1 MSRAD
6 VRRAIAW
13 PLAAA
18 RLGFDELYPWQREA
32 VDEVLAGHDVLA
44 VMPTGSGKSAI
55 YQVAGALLDGPT
67 VVVSPLVALQRDQVA
82 ALAEHDGAPAAAELN
97 ASLGERAREQRLD
110 ALEHGELEYLLL
122 APEQLARPET
132 LAELQEV
139 PPSLLVVDEA
149 HCISEWGHD
158 FRPDYLRL
166 GAFAAELGSPQVL
179 ALTAT
184 AAPPV
189 REEIVERLRMRDP
202 RVLVRGFDRPEIHLA
217 VSAHVDARTHDEELL
232 QAVVDAE
239 GAGIVYTATRRG
251 AEGLAAAL
259 GARGVAAAAYHA
271 GLVAARA

>member
-1 MSRAD
+1 MA
-6 VRRAIAW
+6 A
-13 PLAAA
+13 AAA
-18 RLGFDELYPWQREA
+18 RLGFEELYPWQREA

-97 ASLGERAREQRLD
+97 SSLGERAREQRLD

-122 APEQLARPET
+122 APEQLAAPGDARRAAGGAAVAARGRRGA
-132 LAELQEV
+132 LHQRVGA
-139 PPSLLVVDEA
+139 
-149 HCISEWGHD
+149 
-158 FRPDYLRL
+158 RL
-166 GAFAAELGSPQVL
+166 PAGLPAAGRVRRRAGSPQVL

-202 RVLVRGFDRPEIHLA
+202 R
-217 VSAHVDARTHDEELL
+217 
-232 QAVVDAE
+232 
-239 GAGIVYTATRRG
+239 GAGARLRSAGDPPRR
-251 AEGLAAAL
+251 
-259 GARGVAAAAYHA
+259 
-271 GLVAARA
+271 